1 MLRGSRKACSA
12 DKLANG
18 KEPKEAR
25 RGCAIAIAIMGRRPL
40 FSCMGLS
47 FEERFGNVAL
57 RTAPRGGP
65 AGQRARD
72 ETFTK
77 QVRSSTVPHGPS
89 CDPSLHAHS
98 ALLSRCSR
106 GRAARCLHCEPS
118 PPQVHRPHRSTPYST
133 HLDPS
138 MHRYPPTLGLRCSH
152 LFTSPSAVRPG
163 VIAVSQT
170 VRSKLLDGYAVYL
183 WTPRGRSTSTAGDAA
198 VGLSHSVT
206 RARAPRCELAH
217 APRWVHPRRSA
228 EARPP
233 PCTARRR
240 GVPEGFRITKGSG

>member
-1 MLRGSRKACSA
+1 MTELNRCSRQ
-12 DKLANG
+12 
-18 KEPKEAR
+18 R
-25 RGCAIAIAIMGRRPL
+25 
-40 FSCMGLS
+40 
-47 FEERFGNVAL
+47 V
-57 RTAPRGGP
+57 
-65 AGQRARD
+65 RARLP
-72 ETFTK
+72 ESKRLTQLGCTRATTK
-77 QVRSSTVPHGPS
+77 HTNHAVRSSTVPHGPS

-106 GRAARCLHCEPS
+106 GRAARCGSTLSHARPRSAPLHPIQHTSRSIDASISANTGTQVFASLHVAVGGAARRDCGFADRALEAPRRLRYTS
-118 PPQVHRPHRSTPYST
+118 GRREDDPLPQ
-133 HLDPS
+133 
-138 MHRYPPTLGLRCSH
+138 PTV
-152 LFTSPSAVRPG
+152 T
-163 VIAVSQT
+163 
-170 VRSKLLDGYAVYL
+170 VYL

-240 GVPEGFRITKGSG
+240 GGVPEGFRITKGSG